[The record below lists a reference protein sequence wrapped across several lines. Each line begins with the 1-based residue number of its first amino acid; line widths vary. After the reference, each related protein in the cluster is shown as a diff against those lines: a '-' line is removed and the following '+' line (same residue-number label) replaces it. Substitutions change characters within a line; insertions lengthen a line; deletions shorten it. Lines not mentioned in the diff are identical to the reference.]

1 MPICVYI
8 FFLNFIVYCRKEKK
22 KQILHCSEVHVW
34 VIAQISNGTIYVHLN
49 NLVGDLCLLQASL
62 SAARQVDGSY
72 WRPRGWGHHP
82 VHPDGPVP
90 RDTVQHRY
98 PRRQRRGGGQ
108 VEPALPHRVHRE
120 PKYGLKGAGRGG
132 VTKYHGNTCD
142 TWCFKTSNKIILGYY
157 NCHYHNLKVVQVS

>member
-8 FFLNFIVYCRKEKK
+8 FFFNFIVYCRKEKK

-120 PKYGLKGAGRGG
+120 PKYGLKGAGRGSLNTTG
-132 VTKYHGNTCD
+132 ILVILDVLKRVTR
-142 TWCFKTSNKIILGYY
+142 
-157 NCHYHNLKVVQVS
+157 

>member
-1 MPICVYI
+1 MS
-8 FFLNFIVYCRKEKK
+8 KK
-22 KQILHCSEVHVW
+22 DKNPNLHCWEVW
-34 VIAQISNGTIYVHLN
+34 VFAQISNSTIHVHLN
-49 NLVGDLCLLQASL
+49 NLVRNLCLLQASL

-90 RDTVQHRY
+90 RDTVQHRD

-120 PKYGLKGAGRGG
+120 PKYELIGAGGG
-132 VTKYHGNTCD
+132 GH
-142 TWCFKTSNKIILGYY
+142 
-157 NCHYHNLKVVQVS
+157 

>member
-1 MPICVYI
+1 MYTY
-8 FFLNFIVYCRKEKK
+8 FFKFYCLLSKREK

-120 PKYGLKGAGRGG
+120 PKYGLKGAERGSLNTWG
-132 VTKYHGNTCD
+132 ILVILDVLKRVTR
-142 TWCFKTSNKIILGYY
+142 
-157 NCHYHNLKVVQVS
+157 